1 MPFAARLKNRDFAV
15 ALEITPPQKAL
26 TRVLLRR
33 ATLLGNAAQAVNVI
47 QRPGRQ
53 SSLDASLEL
62 RGQGLEPAWHLVTRG
77 STRAELHADLQRA
90 REGGLEQILCI
101 LGDHSAES
109 GPDTPTI
116 KEAIALSCEFVPGAI
131 VGATLNQ
138 YARDYEAARRNLLP
152 KLAAGASY
160 IQTQPVFGLQAL
172 EPFAVEVERE
182 APDTRIVAMAMPLL
196 SLEAAERIEAR
207 IGISLPIDLKQVL
220 ATGDQEAAWGAFTAT
235 MRELVAAPYIDGV
248 AIMTYEMDPPPE
260 VGQRIVQ
267 SLSAAGVTPS
277 PHGGEGARG

>member
-1 MPFAARLKNRDFAV
+1 MPFAARLKNRDFPV

-26 TRVLLRR
+26 TKVLLRR
-33 ATLLGNAAQAVNVI
+33 ATLLGGAAQAVNVI

-62 RGQGLEPAWHLVTRG
+62 RAAGIEPAWHLVTRG
-77 STRAELHADLQRA
+77 SSRAELHADLQRA
-90 REGGLEQILCI
+90 REGGIPQVLCI
-101 LGDHSAES
+101 LGDHAAES

-116 KEAIALSCEFVPGAI
+116 REAVTLAREYLPGAI

-138 YARDYEAARRNLLP
+138 YGRDQAAALRNLLP
-152 KLAAGASY
+152 KLHAGASY

-172 EPFAVEVERE
+172 EPYARVVERD

-196 SLEAAERIEAR
+196 TLDAAERIEAR
-207 IGISLPIDLKQVL
+207 IGIGLPEELKHIL
-220 ATGDQEAAWGAFTAT
+220 AAGDQEAAWGAFTAT
-235 MRELVAAPYIDGV
+235 LRELAKCPFIDGV
-248 AIMTYEMDPPPE
+248 AIMTFEMDPPLE

-267 SLSAAGVTPS
+267 SLVAAGVS
-277 PHGGEGARG
+277 KD